1 MISYTLSDATIT
13 EEKAAAA
20 ERFKAMKNDNWSAL
34 DGMTLDQLE
43 EFEKEVNDAQV
54 VGIDYFSSHAQII
67 RDAHQA
73 IKHERMKHTLADIN
87 RRNAINRRRSS
98 ISKAAHDIANAIEL
112 VDSANAIDRDA
123 QDIAASNPSPMQQ
136 VDTESSSTDELRAL
150 VAQCEA
156 ELRHSANVPDF
167 HLIALLKTPAA
178 KAIAKEL
185 KESADAHSA
194 RAESVRANLDAAK
207 AEIDK
212 REAAEREKAAAN
224 EAATAN
230 LADTISNLESRL
242 NAIESRF

>member
-1 MISYTLSDATIT
+1 MFLATPFKEIPP
-13 EEKAAAA
+13 EKAAAA
-20 ERFKAMKNDNWSAL
+20 EKFKAMRDDNWSAL

-43 EFEKEVNDAQV
+43 EFEHEVNDAHV
-54 VGIDYFSSHAQII
+54 FGIDAFSFHAQILREAHEAIKRERSKIKYAEWQRDNKRAERRKAI
-67 RDAHQA
+67 RDAV
-73 IKHERMKHTLADIN
+73 D
-87 RRNAINRRRSS
+87 S
-98 ISKAAHDIANAIEL
+98 IAKAIEL
-112 VDSANAIDRDA
+112 ADKANAIDRDEKDVA
-123 QDIAASNPSPMQQ
+123 TSNPSPMQQ
-136 VDTESSSTDELRAL
+136 VDTESSSTDELYAIA
-150 VAQCEA
+150 AQCEA
-156 ELRHSANVPDF
+156 ELKNGATVPDF
-167 HLIALLKTPAA
+167 RLIALLKTPAA

-194 RAESVRANLDAAK
+194 RAESVRSNLDAAK